1 MSRKMKKW
9 LKGYL
14 SAGRI
19 VKMELRTF
27 SLSSVSFP
35 TWRLEMSKK
44 VKTWL
49 KSYPSGGRL
58 VNMDFATFS
67 HFLHGGGR

>member
-14 SAGRI
+14 SAGSI
-19 VKMELRTF
+19 VKMDVCTF

-35 TWRLEMSKK
+35 TWRWEMSRK
-44 VKTWL
+44 VKTWF

-58 VNMDFATFS
+58 VKMDLATFS
-67 HFLHGGGR
+67 LFLHGGGR